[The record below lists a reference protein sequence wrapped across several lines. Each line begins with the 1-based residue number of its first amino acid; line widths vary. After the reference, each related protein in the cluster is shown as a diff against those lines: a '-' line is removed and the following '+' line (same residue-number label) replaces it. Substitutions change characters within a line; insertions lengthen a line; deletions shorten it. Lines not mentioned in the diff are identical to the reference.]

1 VPAVQETEDQ
11 RKVAVTSVAMIHAM
25 KRIVGRN
32 GRSIKE
38 AGAASVLI
46 LVAAHT
52 DTPDRVWGVRR
63 IGPLPYP
70 RPLALDPRD
79 PIW

>member
-1 VPAVQETEDQ
+1 MAAVQETEDQ
-11 RKVAVTSVAMIHAM
+11 RKVPATSVAMIYAM

-32 GRSIKE
+32 ARSTKE
-38 AGAASVLI
+38 AGAVSVRI
-46 LVAAHT
+46 VVAPHT

-63 IGPLPYP
+63 IGAILCP
-70 RPLALDPRD
+70 RLLALGPRD